1 MANGTIAFDTLSTS
15 GQISGTA
22 RSVDTEYI
30 VKGSA
35 KFFVTYTGTTT
46 TASFSSFNFSTLND
60 DGYGRTTHSFTN
72 NFSANKEYTVV
83 GSGCSSSEFT
93 TTFTAGPAIDS
104 LILTSSVKIVSKYV
118 HSGGYNYTDLT
129 WISVACT
136 GDLA

>member
-46 TASFSSFNFSTLND
+46 TASFSSFNFFHFYSQN
-60 DGYGRTTHSFTN
+60 
-72 NFSANKEYTVV
+72 
-83 GSGCSSSEFT
+83 
-93 TTFTAGPAIDS
+93 
-104 LILTSSVKIVSKYV
+104 LTSPL
-118 HSGGYNYTDLT
+118 G
-129 WISVACT
+129 
-136 GDLA
+136 